1 MNKSY
6 FWAPC
11 IVALLG
17 AAYYGLR
24 AGPAEL
30 SYQPSD
36 TLTRSDQS
44 VPNQAVSASKAMPE
58 PLSEPEP
65 TSLPE
70 PTIVETRNEQASTH
84 FQEMHQCFRA
94 AQEFATAKAK
104 ADDCKK
110 YEGLQEY
117 EHAYANC
124 LNDRWEQRAAD
135 AERKQSECGNVTN
148 IGRKYYEATRD
159 AAKAGD
165 ADAQLCYLQAAFGTS
180 DNTSPLT
187 DADVAEY
194 KQVSSQYLDAAIKRG
209 DWRIAQLLTRRNFH
223 PGSGPITQLEGIGK
237 PETIYRMTKLMRLGA
252 SGSFATGQDYKLKL
266 LMNPDIKPS
275 EPLSRETIKRADAWA
290 QETYIAYFSGV
301 PGLTELPT
309 VCDLSS

>member
-6 FWAPC
+6 FWASC
-11 IVALLG
+11 VMALLG

-24 AGPAEL
+24 AGPAES
-30 SYQPSD
+30 SYQPSN
-36 TLTRSDQS
+36 TPLAGSGQS
-44 VPNQAVSASKAMPE
+44 VPNQAMPE

-65 TSLPE
+65 KSLPE
-70 PTIVETRNEQASTH
+70 PTIVDARNEQASTH
-84 FQEMHQCFRA
+84 FREMQQCFSA
-94 AQEFATAKAK
+94 AQEFATAKAN

-117 EHAYANC
+117 EHAHANC
-124 LNDRWEQRAAD
+124 LNDRWSQRAAD
-135 AERKQSECGNVTN
+135 AERKQSECGSVTN
-148 IGRKYYEATRD
+148 IERKYYEATRD

-165 ADAQLCYLQAAFGTS
+165 ADAQLCYLQAAFSTRFS
-180 DNTSPLT
+180 ARDNTSPLT

-194 KQVSSQYLDAAIKRG
+194 KQVSSQYLDTAIKRG

-223 PGSGPITQLEGIGK
+223 PGSGPITQLGEIGK
-237 PETIYRMTKLMRLGA
+237 PETIYKMTKLMRLGA

-275 EPLSRETIKRADAWA
+275 EPLPQETIDRADAWA

-301 PGLTELPT
+301 HGLTELPT